1 MKRCNYA
8 LDNKREYTRFD
19 WYRDYEQEYE
29 REYEPVCE
37 HGNSYD
43 CKECEIKNGDKN
55 ER

>member
-8 LDNKREYTRFD
+8 LDNKREYVRFD
-19 WYRDYEQEYE
+19 WYRDYKQ
-29 REYEPVCE
+29 EYEPVCE